1 MSQVLPTVITDFAN
15 VTGTS
20 ATLLGRVANPDNV
33 TITARGFEW
42 KATEGG
48 SYAQVEGTELDSS
61 IAASLTALTGNSG
74 YFVTALTGLTASTD
88 YTYRAFVTT
97 AAGTTYGNEKTFTTP
112 SDSPYQPWDGTGRN
126 PNDSLPCQGTPT
138 VTDIDGNTYST
149 VQIGHQC
156 WMRENLRTSHF
167 ADGTEIPRLTNHQS
181 WNDILAAAYDYEN
194 DTAYGFVYNYY
205 AVATGALCPT
215 GWHVPTYNDVHGILR
230 DYLGNSSVGGQL
242 KTTGN
247 AYWSSPNTGATNS
260 SGFSARGG
268 GNVTDEGSDAV
279 TACGVCWSIIALPSI
294 RDSHT
299 EDGSGTGA
307 FTSNIMGLS
316 PGTTYYV
323 RAYATNSAGT
333 VYGQQLTI
341 TTAVDNV
348 AHGQPCPGMPT
359 VTDHEGNVYN
369 TVLIGTQCWTR
380 ENMRATTSPSTGTN
394 ILENSVNSHSYTGK
408 KAYYVNGNAA
418 NTATYGL
425 LYNWCAAVDT
435 FNTLY
440 GETSTDA
447 DESHALAVT
456 FSGHRRGICPEGW
469 HVPTDEEWMQLTDFV
484 GEQVAFQCDGNS
496 QHIAKAL
503 SSTKGWNTSMEN
515 CGIGDNP
522 SSNNATGFNALPAGY
537 CADRCINFGFV
548 AYFRTAT
555 QEENYRTWGRG
566 LFFDMAIMGRGNDE
580 QYLAFSVRCLRN

>member
-268 GNVTDEGSDAV
+268 GYKYDVFYNLMEYGVFWTSTMHNQKYSYDYLIIHDNDGLHNLGHSEYDGALYEKYGLSVRCLRDSEGTLPVVTTASVSNVSTFSAVCGGNVTDEGSDAV
-279 TACGVCWSIIALPSI
+279 TARGVCWSIIALPSI

-369 TVLIGTQCWTR
+369 TVQIGTQCWTR
-380 ENMRATTSPSTGTN
+380 ENMRATTSPSTGRPPPMPT
-394 ILENSVNSHSYTGK
+394 
-408 KAYYVNGNAA
+408 KAM
-418 NTATYGL
+418 L
-425 LYNWCAAVDT
+425 W
-435 FNTLY
+435 
-440 GETSTDA
+440 
-447 DESHALAVT
+447 
-456 FSGHRRGICPEGW
+456 
-469 HVPTDEEWMQLTDFV
+469 Q
-484 GEQVAFQCDGNS
+484 
-496 QHIAKAL
+496 
-503 SSTKGWNTSMEN
+503 
-515 CGIGDNP
+515 
-522 SSNNATGFNALPAGY
+522 
-537 CADRCINFGFV
+537 
-548 AYFRTAT
+548 
-555 QEENYRTWGRG
+555 
-566 LFFDMAIMGRGNDE
+566 
-580 QYLAFSVRCLRN
+580 